1 MKKLNVLFL
10 ALGFA
15 FMLNSCSKSEE
26 IQNVALAQTINQNQS
41 YTFELPV
48 TDDPYK
54 VTTEAKNASISLI
67 GIGTNGNP
75 VYNYTPNLDFVG
87 TDQIVLTT
95 EDHKEKSGKRGHH
108 GKKGS
113 HYDNYNVNG
122 KGKGMCG
129 DKDKDK
135 DKDDDDDDDD
145 DDHNENNN
153 HNDDYMVTINI
164 TVLPVV
170 PKL

>member
-15 FMLNSCSKSEE
+15 FILNSCSKSEE
-26 IQNVALAQTINQNQS
+26 YQNVALAQTINQNQS
-41 YTFELPV
+41 FTFELPI
-48 TDDPYK
+48 TDDLYK
-54 VTTEAKNASISLI
+54 VAQEAKNASISLI
-67 GIGTNGNP
+67 GVGATGNP

-95 EDHKEKSGKRGHH
+95 DEHKEKPEKRGHH

-129 DKDKDK
+129 NKDKDN
-135 DKDDDDDDDD
+135 DDD
-145 DDHNENNN
+145 NENK
-153 HNDDYMVTINI
+153 HQNDDYTVTIDI

-170 PKL
+170 PTL